1 MARIVV
7 TRTIPNEGLDI
18 LRTRHEVVV
27 ADPGAGRLH
36 DEFALIDLAS
46 GADAMITMLSD
57 PISKAVIDALPSPA
71 IVSQFAVGYD
81 NIDLEAAEARQV
93 VVTNTPDVLTDASA
107 DFAMALLLAVARRI
121 PDADAYVRDGKFKRW
136 ETMEFLGMELR
147 GRVMGILGLGRIGAA
162 VARRAL
168 GFGMEVIYHNRR
180 RANPTV
186 ERESSARYVGFD
198 ELIAESDVLSIHT
211 SLNEDSRGLIDAAV
225 FERMKQ
231 GAILINTGR
240 GSVVKEDDLVQALKS
255 GHLSGAG
262 LDVFENEPRVHPQ
275 LLSFEN
281 VVLAPHIAS
290 ATDKARSRMSR
301 MCADSIQAFL
311 DNGTDIPH
319 RVV

>member
-1 MARIVV
+1 
-7 TRTIPNEGLDI
+7 
-18 LRTRHEVVV
+18 
-27 ADPGAGRLH
+27 
-36 DEFALIDLAS
+36 
-46 GADAMITMLSD
+46 
-57 PISKAVIDALPSPA
+57 
-71 IVSQFAVGYD
+71 
-81 NIDLEAAEARQV
+81 
-93 VVTNTPDVLTDASA
+93 
-107 DFAMALLLAVARRI
+107 
-121 PDADAYVRDGKFKRW
+121 
-136 ETMEFLGMELR
+136 
-147 GRVMGILGLGRIGAA
+147 MGILGLGRIGAA